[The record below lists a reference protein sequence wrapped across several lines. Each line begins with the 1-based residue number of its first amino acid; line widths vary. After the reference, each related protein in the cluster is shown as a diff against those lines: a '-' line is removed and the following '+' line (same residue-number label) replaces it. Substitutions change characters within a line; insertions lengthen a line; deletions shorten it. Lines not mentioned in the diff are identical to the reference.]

1 MSSGSPALRRFG
13 PATRAWFTAALG
25 RPTAAQEGA
34 WEAISGGGNA
44 LVIAPTGSGKTL
56 AAFLHGI
63 DRLFAAA
70 DVPAA
75 SAKASPGSARPATR
89 VLYLSPM
96 KALAADVRENLRAP
110 LDGIAAE
117 RRRRG
122 EPDAP
127 IAVGVRTG
135 DSTPREREQ
144 LRRHPPDILI
154 TTPESL
160 YLMLTSRARETL
172 RAVDTVIVDE
182 IHVLAGT
189 KRGAH
194 LALSLERLDALL
206 AAPAQRVGLS
216 ATVRP
221 PAEVARFLG
230 GTRPVTVVHPP
241 AEKRW
246 DLRIV
251 VPDRGL
257 GDLGPGSPGQ
267 AAARP
272 DDLPGGLGPGAS
284 ERGAGGGVWP
294 QIEARVL
301 DAVLAHRSTIVFANS
316 RGLAEKLTAR
326 LNELGAERLSGE
338 RWRPD
343 AAGPARASLT
353 GGTAGQSAGAPPVIA
368 RAHHGSVSKE
378 QRALIEAD
386 LKAGRLRCV
395 VATSSLE
402 LGIDMGAVDLVVQI
416 APPPSVA
423 SGLQRLGRAGH
434 RVGEVSTGLVFPRT
448 RHEAVVAAVAVQ
460 RLLAGEIEE
469 LRVPE
474 NPLDVLAQQTV
485 AAAAASAVPD
495 GPGGPDGPDG
505 LDADA
510 WFETVRRAAP
520 FRRLPRTAFDGVLDM
535 LSGRFGGDA
544 DGAFASFRPRL
555 VWDRATGRLTA
566 RPGAQRLAV
575 TSGGTI
581 PDRGQYTVLLP
592 AGDERTGSRRV
603 GELDEEMVYESRV
616 GDVIALGASSW
627 RIEEITNDQV
637 VVQPAPG
644 RSARLP
650 FWHGTGPG
658 RPAEFGAAVGAFVRQ
673 VAAGDDEAEDDEDD
687 AAAASSG
694 LDDAGRALVADL
706 VREQRQAT
714 GVAPSDRDLVL
725 ERCRDEGGDWRLV
738 LHSPYGRRVHAPWA
752 LLAQRAIA
760 DRFGVDGQV
769 TADDD
774 GIVARLP
781 GAVTASGAAL
791 ADLFALPRDDLA
803 GRVRAEVGGSALF
816 AARFRE
822 CAARALL
829 LPGRTPGRRAPLWQQ
844 RLRSAQ
850 LLQAAGRLPDFPIVV
865 EAAREVLSD
874 DFDLPALHR
883 LAAAL
888 GTGRVRL
895 SSVETAVPSP
905 FAAPMLFGYVGAFMY
920 AGDAPAADRSAAL
933 LSVDP
938 DLLRELL
945 GEDAPEAALDPA
957 VLRRIEDER
966 QRLAPERRL
975 RVRGAGPGP
984 SGPGAAEPI
993 ADLLRELGP
1002 LDEAELTARLAAD
1015 PAVVPP
1021 ALDTLARAGRI
1032 VPVRLGGQ
1040 ERWAA
1045 VEDAAALRDAL
1056 GTRLPDGIPAAL
1068 LAPTRDPLRGL
1079 VGRYARVHGPF
1090 DAADAAARLGTG
1102 TDGVRRALEALER
1115 DALVRRGHFPNPGR
1129 DPGHPGETRD
1139 WMDAEV
1145 FAQARARSLQA
1156 ARTRTRPVAPE
1167 AYARSVLARQGVTA
1181 AAEQAPRPAELEGA
1195 EAVADV
1201 LDQLAGVPLPA
1212 SVWETA
1218 VLPARI
1224 PGYEPRLLDEA
1235 LAGGEIAWVGRGRLG
1250 DDDGL
1255 IAFVPS
1261 DGSTGLTP
1269 VQNDPTADGPLERA
1283 LRSLLADGGAY
1294 PADRLGA
1301 LLRTREGE
1309 SAGADPAD
1317 PADDAD
1323 NRPFAALTAQ
1333 DLATGLWRLVWAG
1346 AVTAD
1351 GFAPVRALLAS
1362 GTGRSGRS
1370 RARASQVR
1378 RLRRRRGIA
1387 GFRPIGAATSS
1398 SAWDGA
1404 ATVPGR
1410 WLAVPA
1416 PVAVAES
1423 GTQWAVDLVE
1433 ALADR
1438 YGVVTRGV
1446 VVAEGVPGGFAG
1458 LQPVL
1463 RGMEDAGRL
1472 LRGRFVEGLGGAQ
1485 FADRDTVDALRD
1497 AATAP
1502 EQPAVVALAAADPA
1516 NPYGAALPWP
1526 EAPGATGTTRPNRR
1540 AGALVVLVDGRLEL
1554 YLAAGGT
1561 SLTVFAA
1568 DPEPEPETLTAAAT
1582 ALAELL
1588 RRARPRPFTIETI
1601 NGSPATT
1608 ASAGAA
1614 LGRAGFAEVP
1624 RGWRWYG

>member
-1 MSSGSPALRRFG
+1 MPSGSSALRRFG

-34 WEAISGGGNA
+34 WEAISGGGDA
-44 LVIAPTGSGKTL
+44 LIIAPTGSGKTL

-70 DVPAA
+70 DAA
-75 SAKASPGSARPATR
+75 AAPTTASPGPARPATR

-182 IHVLAGT
+182 IHALAGT

-206 AAPAQRVGLS
+206 AAPAQRIGLS

-230 GTRPVTVVHPP
+230 GTRPVAVVSPP

-267 AAARP
+267 AAAQP
-272 DDLPGGLGPGAS
+272 DGLPGGPGPGAS
-284 ERGAGGGVWP
+284 GRGAGSIWP

-326 LNELGAERLSGE
+326 LNELGAARLTGE
-338 RWRPD
+338 HWQPD

-353 GGTAGQSAGAPPVIA
+353 GGTASQAAGAPPVIA

-448 RHEAVVAAVAVQ
+448 RRETVVAAVAVQ

-485 AAAAASAVPD
+485 AAAVASA
-495 GPGGPDGPDG
+495 GPGG

-592 AGDERTGSRRV
+592 AGDEQAGSRRV

-627 RIEEITNDQV
+627 RIEEITSDQV

-650 FWHGTGPG
+650 FWHGAGPG

-673 VAAGDDEAEDDEDD
+673 VAAGDDAAEADEGDG
-687 AAAASSG
+687 AAASSG

-725 ERCRDEGGDWRLV
+725 ERCRDEAGDWRLV

-781 GAVTASGAAL
+781 GTVAASGAAL

-850 LLQAAGRLPDFPIVV
+850 LLQAAGRIPDFPIVA

-874 DFDLPALHR
+874 DFDLPALRR

-888 GTGRVRL
+888 GSGRVRL

-905 FAAPMLFGYVGAFMY
+905 FAAPLLFGYVGAFMY
-920 AGDAPAADRSAAL
+920 AGDAPAAERSAAL

-945 GEDAPEAALDPA
+945 GEGSPEAALDPA
-957 VLRRIEDER
+957 VLHRIEDER

-975 RVRGAGPGP
+975 RVRGQGAGPGT
-984 SGPGAAEPI
+984 GPAAAEPI

-1002 LDEAELTARLAAD
+1002 LDEAELSARLDAD
-1015 PAVVPP
+1015 PGVVPP
-1021 ALDTLARAGRI
+1021 ALRALARAGRI

-1040 ERWAA
+1040 EHGGQKRWAA

-1056 GTRLPDGIPAAL
+1056 GTRLPAGIPAAL
-1068 LAPTRDPLRGL
+1068 LAPARDPLRGL

-1090 DAADAAARLGTG
+1090 DATDAAARLGTG

-1115 DALVRRGHFPNPGR
+1115 DALVRRGRFPSPDRG
-1129 DPGHPGETRD
+1129 PGHPGETRE

-1156 ARTRTRPVAPE
+1156 ARARTRPVTPE
-1167 AYARSVLARQGVTA
+1167 AYARFVLARQGVTA
-1181 AAEQAPRPAELEGA
+1181 AAEDASRPAELEGA

-1212 SVWETA
+1212 SAWEAA
-1218 VLPARI
+1218 VLPARV
-1224 PGYEPRLLDEA
+1224 PGYEPRLLDEV
-1235 LAGGEIAWVGRGRLG
+1235 LAGGEVAWVGRGRLG

-1261 DGSTGLTP
+1261 DGPAGLAP
-1269 VQNDPTADGPLERA
+1269 ARNDPAADEPLERA

-1301 LLRTREGE
+1301 LLRARESE
-1309 SAGADPAD
+1309 SAGADGAGS
-1317 PADDAD
+1317 
-1323 NRPFAALTAQ
+1323 RPFAALTAP
-1333 DLATGLWRLVWAG
+1333 DLAAALWRLVWAG

-1362 GTGRSGRS
+1362 GTGRRERS

-1387 GFRPIGAATSS
+1387 GFRPVGSAGSAGSASMSS
-1398 SAWDGA
+1398 SPSSGGA

-1416 PVAVAES
+1416 PAAMPES
-1423 GTQWAVDLVE
+1423 GTQRAVDLVE

-1438 YGVVTRGV
+1438 YGVITRGAV
-1446 VVAEGVPGGFAG
+1446 AAEGVPGGFAG

-1485 FADRDTVDALRD
+1485 FADRDVVDALRD
-1497 AATAP
+1497 AMTAP
-1502 EQPAVVALAAADPA
+1502 AQPVAVTLAAADPA

-1526 EAPGATGTTRPNRR
+1526 EAPGTTRPNRR
-1540 AGALVVLVDGRLEL
+1540 AGALAVLVDGRLEL

-1561 SLTVFAA
+1561 SLTVFA
-1568 DPEPEPETLTAAAT
+1568 DPEPDPETLAAAAT

-1588 RRARPRPFTIETI
+1588 RRARPRPFTIETV

-1608 ASAGAA
+1608 APAGAA
-1614 LGRAGFAEVP
+1614 LGQAGFAEVP

>member
-1 MSSGSPALRRFG
+1 
-13 PATRAWFTAALG
+13 
-25 RPTAAQEGA
+25 
-34 WEAISGGGNA
+34 
-44 LVIAPTGSGKTL
+44 
-56 AAFLHGI
+56 
-63 DRLFAAA
+63 
-70 DVPAA
+70 
-75 SAKASPGSARPATR
+75 
-89 VLYLSPM
+89 
-96 KALAADVRENLRAP
+96 
-110 LDGIAAE
+110 
-117 RRRRG
+117 
-122 EPDAP
+122 
-127 IAVGVRTG
+127 
-135 DSTPREREQ
+135 
-144 LRRHPPDILI
+144 
-154 TTPESL
+154 
-160 YLMLTSRARETL
+160 
-172 RAVDTVIVDE
+172 
-182 IHVLAGT
+182 
-189 KRGAH
+189 
-194 LALSLERLDALL
+194 
-206 AAPAQRVGLS
+206 
-216 ATVRP
+216 
-221 PAEVARFLG
+221 
-230 GTRPVTVVHPP
+230 
-241 AEKRW
+241 
-246 DLRIV
+246 
-251 VPDRGL
+251 
-257 GDLGPGSPGQ
+257 
-267 AAARP
+267 
-272 DDLPGGLGPGAS
+272 
-284 ERGAGGGVWP
+284 
-294 QIEARVL
+294 
-301 DAVLAHRSTIVFANS
+301 
-316 RGLAEKLTAR
+316 
-326 LNELGAERLSGE
+326 
-338 RWRPD
+338 
-343 AAGPARASLT
+343 
-353 GGTAGQSAGAPPVIA
+353 
-368 RAHHGSVSKE
+368 
-378 QRALIEAD
+378 
-386 LKAGRLRCV
+386 
-395 VATSSLE
+395 
-402 LGIDMGAVDLVVQI
+402 
-416 APPPSVA
+416 
-423 SGLQRLGRAGH
+423 
-434 RVGEVSTGLVFPRT
+434 
-448 RHEAVVAAVAVQ
+448 
-460 RLLAGEIEE
+460 
-469 LRVPE
+469 
-474 NPLDVLAQQTV
+474 
-485 AAAAASAVPD
+485 
-495 GPGGPDGPDG
+495 
-505 LDADA
+505 
-510 WFETVRRAAP
+510 
-520 FRRLPRTAFDGVLDM
+520 
-535 LSGRFGGDA
+535 
-544 DGAFASFRPRL
+544 
-555 VWDRATGRLTA
+555 
-566 RPGAQRLAV
+566 
-575 TSGGTI
+575 
-581 PDRGQYTVLLP
+581 
-592 AGDERTGSRRV
+592 V

-627 RIEEITNDQV
+627 RIAEITNDQV

-673 VAAGDDEAEDDEDD
+673 VAAGDDEVEDDEDD

-694 LDDAGRALVADL
+694 QDDAGRAMIADL

-781 GAVTASGAAL
+781 GTVAASGAAL
-791 ADLFALPRDDLA
+791 ADLFALPHDDLA

-874 DFDLPALHR
+874 DFDLPALHW

-920 AGDAPAADRSAAL
+920 AGDAPAAERSAAL

-945 GEDAPEAALDPA
+945 GEDGPEAALDPA

-975 RVRGAGPGP
+975 RVRGQGQGARDQT
-984 SGPGAAEPI
+984 AAEPI

-1002 LDEAELTARLAAD
+1002 LDETELTARLDAD

-1021 ALDTLARAGRI
+1021 ALNTLAQAGRI

-1040 ERWAA
+1040 GRWAA

-1056 GTRLPDGIPAAL
+1056 GTRLPAGIPAAL
-1068 LAPTRDPLRGL
+1068 LAPALDPLRGL

-1115 DALVRRGHFPNPGR
+1115 DSLVLRGHFP
-1129 DPGHPGETRD
+1129 DPDHPGGTRD
-1139 WMDAEV
+1139 WVDAEV

-1156 ARTRTRPVAPE
+1156 ARARTRPVAPE
-1167 AYARSVLARQGVTA
+1167 AYARFVLARQGVTA

-1269 VQNDPTADGPLERA
+1269 ARNDPTVDGLLERA
-1283 LRSLLADGGAY
+1283 VRSLLADGGAY

-1317 PADDAD
+1317 DAD

-1333 DLATGLWRLVWAG
+1333 DLAAALWRLVWAG

-1362 GTGRSGRS
+1362 GTGRSERS

-1387 GFRPIGAATSS
+1387 GFRPVGAASSS
-1398 SAWDGA
+1398 SAGDGA

-1410 WLAVPA
+1410 WLAVPT

-1423 GTQWAVDLVE
+1423 GTQRAVDLVE

-1438 YGVVTRGV
+1438 YGVVTRGAV
-1446 VVAEGVPGGFAG
+1446 AAEGVPGGFAG

-1497 AATAP
+1497 AMTAP
-1502 EQPAVVALAAADPA
+1502 EQPVVVTLAAADPA

-1526 EAPGATGTTRPNRR
+1526 EAPGTTRPNRR

-1568 DPEPEPETLTAAAT
+1568 GPEPDPETLTAAAT

-1588 RRARPRPFTIETI
+1588 HRARPRPFTIETI

-1608 ASAGAA
+1608 APAGAA